1 MRSDSSSA
9 FPTFFPIVL
18 LAVSLLILMV
28 WQVVTV
34 RGQSKSLLA
43 VKAQLVETLKQRD
56 PQAQQALQMHNEFRA
71 LTLDL
76 LKLAETD
83 PKAQALVKKYNIPPA
98 TAAPEAGK

>member
-1 MRSDSSSA
+1 MTSDSSSA

-28 WQVVTV
+28 WQVVSV
-34 RGQSKSLLA
+34 GGEAKALKA
-43 VKAQLVETLKQRD
+43 AKAQLVETLKQRD
-56 PQAQQALQMHNEFRA
+56 PQAQQALQMQNELRA

-83 PKAQALVKKYNIPPA
+83 PKALALVKKYNVPPA
-98 TAAPEAGK
+98 PAAPGTGK